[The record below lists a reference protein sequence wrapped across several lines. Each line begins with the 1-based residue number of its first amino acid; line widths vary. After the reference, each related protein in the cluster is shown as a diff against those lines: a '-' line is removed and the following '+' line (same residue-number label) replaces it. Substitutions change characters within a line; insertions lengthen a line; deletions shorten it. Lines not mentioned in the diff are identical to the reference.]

1 MKMVNVAVIGT
12 GNMGRNHAR
21 VYFELEDAAL
31 VAISDINEEEGKVVA
46 EEFGCNLYSDY
57 KEMIEREDIDAIS
70 IAVPTRLH
78 KKVALDC
85 INKGVHILIEK
96 PIADTIEG
104 AEEIIEA
111 AEKMGV
117 VLTVGHIERF
127 NPAVFRLKEI
137 IKQGKLGEIT
147 SIIARRVGIFP
158 SQIRDANVFLDL
170 AVHDID
176 IFNYLLESTPDSVY
190 SAAGKII
197 GSREDHAIILLSY
210 NRNNGNSSNKI
221 ITCFVQVNW
230 ITPVKIRNLA
240 VTGTRGYAELDYI
253 SQDLILYESIY
264 EKDYDSFGDFV
275 IKFGTPRKSIE
286 KIKKAE
292 PLKIEL
298 SHFID
303 CVKGKKTPLVTGSDA
318 LSALKISI
326 DAMRSY
332 KNHII

>member
-1 MKMVNVAVIGT
+1 MVNAAVIGT

-21 VYFELEDAAL
+21 VYFELDGVTL
-31 VAISDINEEEGKVVA
+31 VAIADINEEGKNIA
-46 EEFGCNLYSDY
+46 KEFGSNFYKDY
-57 KEMIEREDIDAIS
+57 GQMLEKEAIDAIS
-70 IAVPTRLH
+70 IAVPTALH
-78 KKVALDC
+78 EKVALDC
-85 INKGVHILIEK
+85 IKKGKHVLIEK
-96 PIADTIEG
+96 PISNTIES
-104 AEEIIEA
+104 AETIIKEA
-111 AEKMGV
+111 KERGV
-117 VLTVGHIERF
+117 VLTVGHVERF

-158 SQIRDANVFLDL
+158 SRIKDANVFLDL

-176 IFNYLLESTPDSVY
+176 IFNYLLESVPNSVY
-190 SAAGKII
+190 STAGRVI

-210 NRNNGNSSNKI
+210 NSNKTGNKT
-221 ITCFVQVNW
+221 TCFVQVNW

-253 SQDLILYESIY
+253 SQNLVLYESIY

-275 IKFGTPRKSIE
+275 IKFGTPEKSIE

-303 CVKGKKTPLVTGSDA
+303 CVTGKKSPLVTGNDA

-326 DAMRSY
+326 DAMKSCKDKTRD
-332 KNHII
+332 